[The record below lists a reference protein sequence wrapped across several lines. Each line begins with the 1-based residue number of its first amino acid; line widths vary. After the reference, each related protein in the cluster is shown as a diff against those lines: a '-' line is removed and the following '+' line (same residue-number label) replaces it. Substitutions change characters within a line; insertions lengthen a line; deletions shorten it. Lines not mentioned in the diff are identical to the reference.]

1 MKKIYGVAYNNGEY
15 KVRGCKIYTLWRN
28 MLKRCLSDEYKLRNP
43 SYAECAVCNSWLDF
57 STFKKWVLT
66 QDYEN
71 KSLDKDLLIRGNKI
85 YSPDTCIFISKKINS
100 FIIESD
106 AIRGQYPIGV
116 CFRKDLKLFQ
126 AQIREGTRMRKHLGF
141 FHTPEEAHQAWLK
154 AKLELAKKLAAEQDD
169 PRVAKAL
176 VERYENY
183 DYL

>member
-85 YSPDTCIFISKKINS
+85 YSPDTCIFISKK
-100 FIIESD
+100 D
-106 AIRGQYPIGV
+106 
-116 CFRKDLKLFQ
+116 K
-126 AQIREGTRMRKHLGF
+126 
-141 FHTPEEAHQAWLK
+141 
-154 AKLELAKKLAAEQDD
+154 
-169 PRVAKAL
+169 
-176 VERYENY
+176 
-183 DYL
+183 